1 MKNLQVRNYIEN
13 KLERNERVTINHVNS
28 LKVCRDSKS
37 TCSSTYDLVKDLGFQ
52 VEDDDNKVLS
62 QLEVVGYYN

>member
-1 MKNLQVRNYIEN
+1 M
-13 KLERNERVTINHVNS
+13 TINHINS

-37 TCSSTYDLVKDLGFQ
+37 TCASTYDLVKDLGFQ